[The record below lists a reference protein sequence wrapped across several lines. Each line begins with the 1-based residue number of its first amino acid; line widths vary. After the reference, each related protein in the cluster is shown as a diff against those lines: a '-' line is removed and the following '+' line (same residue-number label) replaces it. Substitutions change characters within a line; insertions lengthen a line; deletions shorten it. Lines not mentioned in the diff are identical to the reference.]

1 MARRIS
7 EKEPIRNQSP
17 YQTSSQVFRKGESL
31 ISEVLKLT
39 RVIEVVRTL
48 PTQSKLVLLS
58 VLLLSKERDNN
69 ISTGEAYSVYKQMCR
84 DIGVDILTQ
93 RRITDLISEL
103 DMLGIV
109 NAMVV
114 SKGRYGRTKEISS
127 SIPVDNT
134 KNVIMEDCR
143 LKPLDT
149 FVPALVT
156 KQLRLSSVND
166 T

>member
-1 MARRIS
+1 MCH
-7 EKEPIRNQSP
+7 
-17 YQTSSQVFRKGESL
+17 
-31 ISEVLKLT
+31 
-39 RVIEVVRTL
+39 
-48 PTQSKLVLLS
+48 
-58 VLLLSKERDNN
+58 N
-69 ISTGEAYSVYKQMCR
+69 IGA
-84 DIGVDILTQ
+84 DILTQ

-134 KNVIMEDCR
+134 KSVLMEDYR

-149 FVPALVT
+149 FIPNTIATQVKLV
-156 KQLRLSSVND
+156 
-166 T
+166 